1 MSLKKIEKALFFL
14 CLIFLPT
21 QLGKHFWPSFSLVYS
36 IPIDYLSPIIY
47 FWDLLVFG
55 MVFFWVFNKPKI
67 NWLAVNLGM
76 VFILGL
82 LPSLFFALNTGGSL
96 VALGRFLVVLLF
108 GVYIASQKLEE
119 IKKPLILG
127 MTVAVF
133 YESIMSALEFL
144 LGHSLNIWILGERS
158 FSLNT
163 PAIATF
169 NYLGQLFLRP
179 YATFPHPNVLAAF
192 MLISTALIWILGEKT
207 LKEWKFLN
215 LGLAGVTTLLTFSRA
230 AILVLLVEL
239 IIGLRKKIRYLII
252 PAVILLPILWIRYN
266 SAFNF
271 DSLSIVRREELAVI
285 AVNDLKAS
293 PIFGIG
299 LNNFINQTAS
309 SNLIAGTSRFLQPVH
324 NIFLLLLSEV
334 GLVGFL
340 AFCLMIGWPIYRL
353 WQKRDEKLS
362 KGLLFTWGAIIFLG
376 MFDHYF
382 LTLPQ
387 GQRLLFMVWGLSML
401 G

>member
-1 MSLKKIEKALFFL
+1 MSLKKKEKALFFL

-36 IPIDYLSPIIY
+36 IPIDYLSPTLY
-47 FWDLLVFG
+47 FWDLLVSG
-55 MVFFWVFNKPKI
+55 LIFFWVLNKPKI

-82 LPSLFFALNTGGSL
+82 LPSLFFASNPGASL

-108 GVYIASQKLEE
+108 GVYIASHKLEE
-119 IKKPLILG
+119 IKKPLFLG
-127 MTVAVF
+127 LTIAVF
-133 YESIMSALEFL
+133 YESSIAALEFL

-192 MLISTALIWILGEKT
+192 MLISTALIWVLKEE
-207 LKEWKFLN
+207 LWKEWKFLN
-215 LGLAGVTTLLTFSRA
+215 LGLAGITTLLTFSRA

-239 IIGLRKKIRYLII
+239 VVGLRRKIRYLII

-271 DSLSIVRREELAVI
+271 DNLSIIRREELAVI
-285 AVNDLKAS
+285 ALNDLKVS
-293 PIFGIG
+293 PVFGIG

-340 AFCLMIGWPIYRL
+340 TFCLMIGWPICRL
-353 WQKRDEKLS
+353 WQKRGEKFS
-362 KGLLFTWGAIIFLG
+362 KGLLFTWGSVIFLG

-387 GQRLLFMVWGLSML
+387 GQRMLFLIWGLSML